1 MKNSLILGLTLL
13 CFGICLQG
21 SAQQKQRLS
30 RTELQAKQARLP
42 HKRPAK
48 TKAEIDAM
56 VAKQRMEARESQ
68 QKHERMKAA
77 MQQRERSSGNRE

>member
-1 MKNSLILGLTLL
+1 MKNSLILGLTLFCL
-13 CFGICLQG
+13 GICLQG

-42 HKRPAK
+42 HKRHVK
-48 TKAEIDAM
+48 SKAEIDAM
-56 VAKQRMEARESQ
+56 VAKQRIEARENQ

-77 MQQRERSSGNRE
+77 MQQRERSAGNRE